1 MQEAAEGE
9 LGGWRSA
16 MDPMD
21 ERYDDYLDGDQRP
34 PDQRTPPNTP
44 PPQVEGGA
52 HAAAATGTAFEVNA
66 VWRMP
71 RHPTYEHPLCRFMA
85 LDTTINRQGYWRRSL
100 RRRLLPHIWN
110 FFFSFFSSD
119 SPTDLDFTVAMV
131 DSDGRP
137 AGAAVEVGA
146 SGVGSKRAGEVAVQL
161 DEVLDR

>member
-1 MQEAAEGE
+1 
-9 LGGWRSA
+9 

-85 LDTTINRQGYWRRSL
+85 FGHNNQ
-100 RRRLLPHIWN
+100 P
-110 FFFSFFSSD
+110 
-119 SPTDLDFTVAMV
+119 
-131 DSDGRP
+131 
-137 AGAAVEVGA
+137 
-146 SGVGSKRAGEVAVQL
+146 SGVLEAQSPEEASATWLEFLLFLFSHLILLLTLFLRLRWWTRA
-161 DEVLDR
+161 